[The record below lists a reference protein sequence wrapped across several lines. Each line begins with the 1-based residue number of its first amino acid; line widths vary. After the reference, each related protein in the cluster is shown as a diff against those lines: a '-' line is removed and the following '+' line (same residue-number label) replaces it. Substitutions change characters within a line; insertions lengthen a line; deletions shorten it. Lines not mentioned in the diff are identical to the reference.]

1 MPRERGTAVERLG
14 ELFPAMDRTTIT
26 SVLEASE
33 NGQAA
38 IDTLLKMHNPEL
50 NSPVLQIAAKSRWE
64 AACPPSHETTLA
76 TRPQAPAPAPA
87 ATALDQP
94 LSPVAAGIFNRLGA
108 LLKKN
113 SKASSVSPRR
123 NQGVQNLS
131 RRRVQGFTQEPS
143 GPEASTSASLPPTAG
158 VSITEIITA
167 RASRERGEP
176 VTTRGEPV
184 TARGEPAAVRGEP
197 VTARGEPVA
206 VRGEPVTVRGE
217 PVAVRGE
224 PVTARE
230 RGSVGSGSCDDSGA
244 EPRCSTARS
253 SAAEEASQCCDMLV
267 SNR

>member
-76 TRPQAPAPAPA
+76 TRPQAPAPAPAPA

-197 VTARGEPVA
+197 VTAR
-206 VRGEPVTVRGE
+206 
-217 PVAVRGE
+217 
-224 PVTARE
+224 E